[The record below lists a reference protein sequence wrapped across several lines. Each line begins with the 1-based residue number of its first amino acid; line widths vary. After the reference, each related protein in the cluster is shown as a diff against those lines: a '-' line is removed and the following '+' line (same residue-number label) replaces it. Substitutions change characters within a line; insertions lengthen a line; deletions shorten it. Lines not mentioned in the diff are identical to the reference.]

1 MGKGTSTAREKQTIS
16 PADVGTLSMGEE
28 QEESDDIPHLYE
40 RVDAMITSRGFERDA
55 EGNWPEGVLFE
66 RKQRRRGDTVTV
78 RLSFPNGDSLGAQ
91 GATTEAAVTLLEQR
105 LAEWPQ

>member
-1 MGKGTSTAREKQTIS
+1 MGKGNAREKQVIAPS
-16 PADVGTLSMGEE
+16 DVGTLSMGEAE
-28 QEESDDIPHLYE
+28 VESDDIPHLYE
-40 RVDAMITSRGFERDA
+40 RVDALIESRGFKRDE
-55 EGNWPEGVLFE
+55 EGNWPEGLIFE
-66 RKQRRRGDTVTV
+66 RKQKHRGDIVTV

>member
-1 MGKGTSTAREKQTIS
+1 MGSKAEKQTIAA
-16 PADVGTLSMGEE
+16 ADVGTLSMGEE
-28 QEESDDIPHLYE
+28 QEETQPHLYE
-40 RVDAMITSRGFERDA
+40 YVDTLIESRGFKRDA

-66 RKQRRRGDTVTV
+66 RKQAKRGGVVTV

-91 GATTEAAVTLLEQR
+91 GATTEDAVTLLAQR